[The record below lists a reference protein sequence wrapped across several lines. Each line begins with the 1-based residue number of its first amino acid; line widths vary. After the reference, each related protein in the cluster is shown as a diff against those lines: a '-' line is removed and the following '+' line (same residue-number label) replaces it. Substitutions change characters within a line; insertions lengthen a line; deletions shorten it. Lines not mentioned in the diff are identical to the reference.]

1 MVRPYVSLL
10 EKMFDELNLYS
21 FYLHNWKK
29 KSCLYYF
36 FFSHVLFSLEKTK
49 MRASSK
55 FYLLSH
61 SLSRI
66 FHQEII
72 MGKGLESM
80 LETRKGKMRA

>member
-1 MVRPYVSLL
+1 MNSTYIHSTYTTGKKVMVVLFLL
-10 EKMFDELNLYS
+10 
-21 FYLHNWKK
+21 
-29 KSCLYYF
+29 
-36 FFSHVLFSLEKTK
+36 FSHVLFSLEKTK

-66 FHQEII
+66 FHQEIV
-72 MGKGLESM
+72 MGKRLESM